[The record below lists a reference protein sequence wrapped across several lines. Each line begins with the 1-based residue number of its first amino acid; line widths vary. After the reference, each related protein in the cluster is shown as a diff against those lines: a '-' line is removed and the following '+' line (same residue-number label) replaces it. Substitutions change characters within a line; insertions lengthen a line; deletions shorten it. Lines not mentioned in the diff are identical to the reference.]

1 MLNAT
6 TLPSVKTLAELPA
19 PKALPLIGNL
29 HQIELEHFHE
39 QLEKWCDE
47 LGPIFK
53 IRMGMRDIV
62 CISDSRTIN
71 QMLKERPSMYRR
83 VRSIESI
90 TSEMKIKGVFSA
102 EGDEWKL
109 QRKVVAL
116 ALNSAHINR
125 FFGKLYA
132 TTENLER
139 RWQKLASNGTSVEL
153 CRDVMRYTV
162 DVTTQLAFGINVDT
176 IGTDGPVVQ
185 QHLDKVFPTLH
196 RRINA
201 PFPYW
206 RYFRLPSDRALDRS
220 LAVIEDTVN
229 KIIVECRER
238 MEKDRSLY
246 ESPTNFLE
254 AIISAQASESGSD
267 FTDKQ
272 IYANVLT
279 LLLAGEDTTAN
290 TIAWACKYFID
301 YPDHFARARA
311 EVDQVLGASDIPDSP
326 EQLKEFPFIEAFV
339 NETMRLKPVGP
350 IAPMETN
357 EAVELL
363 GCYIPAGTS
372 IFGLLR
378 HIAIDQRN
386 FERAKEFDPERW
398 LVKREA
404 ASSAHDTTAFLPFG
418 SGPRFCPGRNLALT
432 EIKMVIAM
440 LCRNFDLSLAN
451 PDIPVEEKLAFAMMP
466 KNLNVRFTRRSS
478 SPNKRLDE

>member
-1 MLNAT
+1 MLHAT
-6 TLPSVKTLAELPA
+6 TLPTARTVSELPA
-19 PKALPLIGNL
+19 PRALPVIGNL

-39 QLEKWCDE
+39 QLEQWCDE

-53 IRMGMRDIV
+53 IRMGMRDVV
-62 CISDSRTIN
+62 CISDTATIN
-71 QMLKERPSMYRR
+71 EMLRERPSMYRR

-90 TSEMKIKGVFSA
+90 TSEMNIKGVFSA

-125 FFGKLYA
+125 FFPKLFA

-139 RWQKLASNGTSVEL
+139 HWRKLASDNTGVEL
-153 CRDVMRYTV
+153 CRNVMRYTV
-162 DVTTQLAFGINVDT
+162 DVTTQLAFGIDVDT

-220 LAVIEDTVN
+220 LKAIEETVN
-229 KIIVECRER
+229 EIIIECRQR
-238 MEKDRSLY
+238 MENNPELY
-246 ESPTNFLE
+246 TSPTNFLE
-254 AIISAQASESGSD
+254 AIISAQVSESGSN

-301 YPDHFARARA
+301 YPEHFARARE
-311 EVDQVLGASDIPDSP
+311 EVDDLLGSNGIPTSP

-357 EAVELL
+357 EVVELL
-363 GCYIPAGTS
+363 GCQVPAGTS

-378 HIAIDQRN
+378 HIAVDQRN
-386 FERAKEFDPERW
+386 FEHAKEFNPERW
-398 LVKREA
+398 LVKRDS
-404 ASSAHDTTAFLPFG
+404 ASSSHDTSAFLPFG

-440 LCRNFDLSLAN
+440 LCKNFDISLAN
-451 PDIPVEEKLAFAMMP
+451 PDVPVQEKLAFAMMP
-466 KNLNVRFTRRSS
+466 KNLNVKFAQRTTA
-478 SPNKRLDE
+478 N